1 MELLY
6 RAASGNKPVVAGAM
20 APLHI
25 AGYFGDVK
33 RAGGEEQTLQK
44 KQSRKRRTE
53 MITTV
58 TLNVAVDKAYV
69 IGEFHQGE
77 VMRVQKCTN
86 TAGGKGLNVAK
97 VAKQCGEEVLAT
109 GFAGG
114 HAGAYIEQMLEEQK
128 VAHDFVHTASETR
141 SCINVLAADGS
152 STEFLEPGAPVSEEE
167 KDRFIAKFD
176 QIIDKSDV
184 ITISGSAPKGLPDD
198 IYRQMIEAVKAKG
211 KQVILDTS
219 GRLLEQG
226 IKAAP
231 TMIKPNSDEIAALL
245 GVGITN
251 RGELIVNGK
260 KLQGMGIEY
269 VVISLGADG
278 ALVITADHVYHGQ
291 PPKITPVNTVGCGDS
306 MVAAFAV
313 GLARAY
319 SVEECLK
326 YAVSVSAA
334 NALTM
339 ATGHFEPEDQK
350 RLYEQAE
357 VTCLE

>member
-1 MELLY
+1 
-6 RAASGNKPVVAGAM
+6 
-20 APLHI
+20 
-25 AGYFGDVK
+25 
-33 RAGGEEQTLQK
+33 
-44 KQSRKRRTE
+44 

-109 GFAGG
+109 GFVGG
-114 HAGAYIEQMLEEQK
+114 HAGAYIEQMLGEQE
-128 VAHDFVHTASETR
+128 VENDFVHTANETR
-141 SCINVLAADGS
+141 SCINILAADGS
-152 STEFLEPGAPVSEEE
+152 STEFLEPGAPVSEQEKEE
-167 KDRFIAKFD
+167 FLEKFNR
-176 QIIDKSDV
+176 IIDKSDV
-184 ITISGSAPKGLPDD
+184 ITISGSAPGGLPAD
-198 IYRQMIEAVKAKG
+198 IYQQMVQAVKAKE

-219 GRLLEQG
+219 GKLLEEG

-245 GVGITN
+245 GVDITS
-251 RGELIVNGK
+251 RKQLIEGGR
-260 KLQGMGIEY
+260 KLQQMGIEY
-269 VVISLGADG
+269 VVISLGAEG
-278 ALVITADHVYHGQ
+278 ALVITKEHIYHGQ

-313 GLARAY
+313 GLARNY
-319 SVEECLK
+319 RIEECLK

-339 ATGHFEPEDQK
+339 ETGHFKTDDQK
-350 RLYEQAE
+350 RLYDQVQ
-357 VTCLE
+357 VTCLTEW

>member
-1 MELLY
+1 
-6 RAASGNKPVVAGAM
+6 
-20 APLHI
+20 
-25 AGYFGDVK
+25 
-33 RAGGEEQTLQK
+33 
-44 KQSRKRRTE
+44 

-69 IGEFHQGE
+69 IGEFRQGE

-97 VAKQCGEEVLAT
+97 VAKLCGEDVLAT

-114 HAGAYIEQMLEEQK
+114 HAGAYIEQMLEEQQ
-128 VAHDFVHTASETR
+128 VANDFVHIANETR

-167 KDRFIAKFD
+167 TKAFLEKFD
-176 QIIDKSDV
+176 EIIDKSDV

-198 IYRQMIEAVKAKG
+198 IYRQMVEAVKAKG
-211 KQVILDTS
+211 KKVILDTS
-219 GRLLEQG
+219 GKLLEEG

-245 GVGITN
+245 GADITN
-251 RGELIVNGK
+251 REELIANGE
-260 KLQGMGIEY
+260 KLQRMGIPY
-269 VVISLGADG
+269 VVISLGGDG
-278 ALVITADHVYHGQ
+278 ALVITENHVYHGQ

-313 GLARAY
+313 GLAKNY
-319 SVEECLK
+319 DIEECLR

-339 ATGHFEPEDQK
+339 ATGHFEEADRQK
-350 RLYEQAE
+350 LYEQAV
-357 VTCLE
+357 VTCIK